1 MVSILLIALIALD
14 QLSKL
19 WVLANLKESG
29 PMEIIPDFFQL
40 LYVENRG
47 AAFGI
52 LQDGRPLFIVITLAV
67 IGALIYA
74 LYGKKHDLDRVMRSA
89 LVLILAGAVGNF
101 IDRLRLHYVVDFLS
115 FNFFGHPFAVFNLAD
130 AMIVVGTVLL
140 IIQLFLKEEQK
151 S

>member
-19 WVLANLKESG
+19 WVLANLKGAEA
-29 PMEIIPDFFQL
+29 MEIIPNFFQL

-67 IGALIYA
+67 IGGLVYG
-74 LYGKKHDLDRVMRSA
+74 LYGKRHELSRVMEIA
-89 LVLILAGAVGNF
+89 LVLILAGAIGNF

-130 AMIVVGTVLL
+130 SMIVIGTLFL
-140 IIQLFLKEEQK
+140 IIQLFLKEEK
-151 S
+151 AS

>member
-1 MVSILLIALIALD
+1 MVSILLIALIAMD

-74 LYGKKHDLDRVMRSA
+74 LYGKKHDLDRVMQSA
-89 LVLILAGAVGNF
+89 LVLILAGAIGNF

-140 IIQLFLKEEQK
+140 IVQLFLKEEQK

>member
-1 MVSILLIALIALD
+1 MVSILLISLIALD

-74 LYGKKHDLDRVMRSA
+74 LYGKKHGLDRVMQSA
-89 LVLILAGAVGNF
+89 LVLILAGAIGNF

-140 IIQLFLKEEQK
+140 IVQLFLKEEQK